1 MFSSAPHSSITFA
14 VIHGP
19 GPLILIT
26 LLVLLLILL
35 VVVVAV
41 KLLLL
46 LEPVV
51 MLLLEPVVMLP
62 QLANDSVRRTVSCG
76 GHCCRTQ
83 KLVLLLPNDLH
94 MSLAA
99 EAFSNCRALPRVSEQ
114 SNDKRQRTAYT

>member
-1 MFSSAPHSSITFA
+1 MEQ
-14 VIHGP
+14 

-26 LLVLLLILL
+26 LPVLLLILL

-41 KLLLL
+41 KLL
-46 LEPVV
+46 
-51 MLLLEPVVMLP
+51 LLLEPVVMLP

-83 KLVLLLPNDLH
+83 KLMLLLPNDLH